1 MNTFMLELRNTWKSV
16 MIGTI
21 VFCGLTFFILA
32 FFPSMQTDAM
42 QQLAGAKLEGI
53 DPVLL
58 AAFGLGELFD
68 FTLITNFFGYVLQYL
83 TIAVMIFIMQFAV
96 NSLVKEET
104 DGTIEL
110 LYSRPISRSHIF
122 IQKAAANISVFA
134 ALLAVLSITTIAGY
148 LLFTD
153 YTLTASVKEAG
164 ILYGS
169 MLYVGLIYLAV
180 GMLLSAVLKSS
191 KSTSGVVLA
200 AVFGTYILGITSI
213 VVERLSFLRYF
224 SPMEWI
230 KIQKLL
236 KEGILPVEWLIG
248 IAVIVVSFAAAHGI
262 YQKRDLRL

>member
-1 MNTFMLELRNTWKSV
+1 
-16 MIGTI
+16 
-21 VFCGLTFFILA
+21 
-32 FFPSMQTDAM
+32 
-42 QQLAGAKLEGI
+42 
-53 DPVLL
+53 
-58 AAFGLGELFD
+58 
-68 FTLITNFFGYVLQYL
+68 
-83 TIAVMIFIMQFAV
+83 
-96 NSLVKEET
+96 
-104 DGTIEL
+104 
-110 LYSRPISRSHIF
+110 
-122 IQKAAANISVFA
+122 
-134 ALLAVLSITTIAGY
+134 VLSITTIVGY

-213 VVERLSFLRYF
+213 VVEKLSFLRYF